1 VGDPFAAFLAQPD
14 RAAILTD
21 FDGTLAPIVDDP
33 ATAAPLPGAVDALH
47 RLAERFAIV
56 GIISGRPVAYLR
68 TRVGDGLWLSGLYG
82 LETFADGRLI
92 ELPEAE
98 TWRAVVAE
106 SSTRAIEAFG
116 TAVEPKGLS
125 MTLHFRTAPELGPTI
140 RAWAD
145 DEAVRSGLVVRPA
158 KASVEL
164 HPPLRADKGSVIEQ
178 AAAGLD
184 AVCFFGDDV
193 GDLPAY
199 DALDRL
205 SAAGKTTVK
214 VAVSTVEAPVP
225 LLERADLVV
234 DGPLGALDVL
244 HRLLA

>member
-1 VGDPFAAFLAQPD
+1 
-14 RAAILTD
+14 
-21 FDGTLAPIVDDP
+21 
-33 ATAAPLPGAVDALH
+33 
-47 RLAERFAIV
+47 
-56 GIISGRPVAYLR
+56 
-68 TRVGDGLWLSGLYG
+68 
-82 LETFADGRLI
+82 
-92 ELPEAE
+92 
-98 TWRAVVAE
+98 
-106 SSTRAIEAFG
+106 
-116 TAVEPKGLS
+116 

>member
-1 VGDPFAAFLAQPD
+1 
-14 RAAILTD
+14 
-21 FDGTLAPIVDDP
+21 
-33 ATAAPLPGAVDALH
+33 
-47 RLAERFAIV
+47 
-56 GIISGRPVAYLR
+56 
-68 TRVGDGLWLSGLYG
+68 
-82 LETFADGRLI
+82 
-92 ELPEAE
+92 
-98 TWRAVVAE
+98 
-106 SSTRAIEAFG
+106 
-116 TAVEPKGLS
+116 
-125 MTLHFRTAPELGPTI
+125 M
-140 RAWAD
+140 
-145 DEAVRSGLVVRPA
+145 
-158 KASVEL
+158 
-164 HPPLRADKGSVIEQ
+164 IEQ